1 MRARFPVRVLTAQVP
16 ADGTFF
22 APAIVE
28 IPSLAVLER
37 EVFGPILHV
46 LRYRRAELGALVS
59 ALNGLGYGLTLGIH
73 SRIDET
79 IDYIVARARV
89 GNVYVNRNMIGA
101 VVGVQPFGGEGL
113 SGTGPKAGGPLYVE
127 RLRRAATAT
136 LDLGLLG
143 ATVGAA
149 PPLPALAAL
158 RGWAEAEG
166 RGALARRCDEYARI
180 TPLAWRFELPGPTG
194 ESNRETLHPR
204 GRAYCQAAALQD
216 LLEQLA
222 AAFATGN
229 RVVLTA
235 SGMRLLPPSLARAL
249 GAEIDAGDAAE
260 VDVALASDEAA
271 AADLRRALAA
281 RAGKRVR
288 VVTPVGGA
296 YPLHW
301 LVVERAVSVNT
312 AAAGG
317 NATLMTL
324 DPA

>member
-1 MRARFPVRVLTAQVP
+1 
-16 ADGTFF
+16 
-22 APAIVE
+22 
-28 IPSLAVLER
+28 
-37 EVFGPILHV
+37 LHV
-46 LRYRRAELGALVS
+46 LRYRRAQLGALIS

-89 GNVYVNRNMIGA
+89 GNIYVNRNMIGA

-113 SGTGPKAGGPLYVE
+113 SGTGPKAGGPLYLE
-127 RLRRAATAT
+127 RLRRATVAA
-136 LDLGLLG
+136 LDLGPLG
-143 ATVGAA
+143 ATVGEA

-158 RGWAEAEG
+158 RRWADNEG
-166 RGALARRCDEYARI
+166 HSALARRCDEYARA

-194 ESNRETLHPR
+194 ESNRETFHPR
-204 GRAYCQAAALQD
+204 GRAYCPAAALQD

-229 RVVLTA
+229 RVVLPA
-235 SGMRLLPPSLARAL
+235 AAMRLLAPTLARAL
-249 GAEIDAGDAAE
+249 ETEIDAGDAAE

-281 RAGKRVR
+281 RDGKRVR